1 MRRHILK
8 LMWTRMKRG
17 HGGEGSGAG
26 TQGVYRLATPVH
38 RHESQTRGVIA
49 VHRLSMI
56 KAK

>member
-17 HGGEGSGAG
+17 PGGEGSGAG

-38 RHESQTRGVIA
+38 RHESQVIA
-49 VHRLSMI
+49 IHRLSMI
-56 KAK
+56 NAK